1 MANGLQQD
9 IRSALEQARK
19 ARDRHRTIVLTTI
32 LSEIRN
38 REIDTGR
45 DADDEIVTEVLA
57 RGIKQRRDSVDQ
69 MRRGGREDLALK
81 EEGEAEILAEFLPPP
96 LGEEDVRGLV
106 RDLIEEGPANLGTV
120 MGKLMPTIRGRFD
133 GKLASQIVRE
143 ELAS

>member
-1 MANGLQQD
+1 VANGLQQD

-19 ARDRHRTIVLTTI
+19 ARDRHRTIVLTTV

-81 EEGEAEILAEFLPPP
+81 EESEAKILAEFLPPP
-96 LGEEDVRGLV
+96 LGEEDVRVLV
-106 RDLIEEGPANLGTV
+106 RDLIGEGAMNLGAV